1 MMKKEKET
9 SSQREIYLVDI
20 GNDNGEVKGGTYL
33 GKEDIFFAE
42 ENKNGEGKRMEKKK
56 CCGRADIEGS
66 IRGPRV
72 PKNPIDCIIGNST

>member
-33 GKEDIFFAE
+33 RRRTKTEKG
-42 ENKNGEGKRMEKKK
+42 NVWRRKNVAD
-56 CCGRADIEGS
+56 GRTSKGL
-66 IRGPRV
+66 
-72 PKNPIDCIIGNST
+72 